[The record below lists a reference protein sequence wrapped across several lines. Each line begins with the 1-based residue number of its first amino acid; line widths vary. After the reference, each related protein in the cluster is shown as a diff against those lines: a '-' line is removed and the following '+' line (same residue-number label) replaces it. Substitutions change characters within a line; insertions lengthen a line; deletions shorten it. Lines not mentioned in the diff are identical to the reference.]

1 MHRSLSLFVGLRFS
15 LAKKHN
21 LLLSFVSFASMLGIS
36 FGVLILIVATSVING
51 SINVMRFEA
60 LKSVPHAVVQGNQ
73 PLDDWNQAM
82 EQILNL
88 EGVLAVAPFVEGEAV
103 VKNQGNFE
111 FIKIRGVLPEKERTV
126 ISNLSQR
133 YLEVLYDLKNTEQG
147 IILGTQLAASLG
159 IFNAKSINAVSLE
172 SLLQR
177 TSINLKSFKVVGFAD
192 FGLYGNSNLALINLK
207 DAQSFFTGKSDGKV
221 RLRLRVDDIINA
233 KPIAEQTKRIYPMV
247 DVITWD
253 EAQSSLFTALN
264 LEKILTSI
272 MLVMIIIIGAVNI
285 ISTLVMAV
293 SNKSSDIAILRTLG
307 ATKTT
312 IMKIFIV
319 QGMISGILGTFFGI
333 SLGTILASYAPSISQ
348 AVENLVNQ
356 FVVGGDI
363 YFISHLKTQV
373 NPYEVATIGVV
384 AVLISFFATLYP
396 AYRASKIY
404 PAEVLRYE

>member
-1 MHRSLSLFVGLRFS
+1 MRRSLSLFVGLRFS

-177 TSINLKSFKVVGFAD
+177 TSVNLKSFKVVGFAD

>member
-207 DAQSFFTGKSDGKV
+207 DAQSFFAGKSDGKV
-221 RLRLRVDDIINA
+221 RLRLRVDDILNA

>member
-1 MHRSLSLFVGLRFS
+1 MRRSLSLFVGLRFS

-73 PLDDWNQAM
+73 PLDDWNQGM

>member
-73 PLDDWNQAM
+73 PLDDWNQGM